1 MIGAVSNCEYPTSC
15 KVSSMLHYKLI
26 HFIRMSRIEEE
37 KRVVEQ
43 MIRLYCR
50 KCEGHDEL
58 CPSCKEL
65 LDYAHSRLE
74 RCRYGEHKPT
84 CKKCPVHCYRPNM
97 KERIRMVMRWSGPR
111 MIIYHP
117 IAAIQHLIREIIAR
131 RKDCWT
137 WWMPSYSLPPRKAI
151 IVYARGIPLKQL
163 SCMPVGLTSI
173 EKSNANLPSFAR
185 KQKF

>member
-1 MIGAVSNCEYPTSC
+1 
-15 KVSSMLHYKLI
+15 
-26 HFIRMSRIEEE
+26 MSRIEEE

-84 CKKCPVHCYRPNM
+84 CKKCPVHCYRPQM

-137 WWMPSYSLPPRKAI
+137 WYNSLKISYKLHIPKFFELCILRFKYIFTKNGSLGWP
-151 IVYARGIPLKQL
+151 
-163 SCMPVGLTSI
+163 
-173 EKSNANLPSFAR
+173 
-185 KQKF
+185 

>member
-1 MIGAVSNCEYPTSC
+1 MKHT
-15 KVSSMLHYKLI
+15 
-26 HFIRMSRIEEE
+26 RIEEE
-37 KRVVEQ
+37 KAEVEQ

-131 RKDCWT
+131 RKDGWM
-137 WWMPSYSLPPRKAI
+137 WWMPSFLYPPPKSNYRVCPKHFSKAI
-151 IVYARGIPLKQL
+151 IVYAHGISLKQFL
-163 SCMPVGLTSI
+163 YVIKHDISKNCFDYIKIAEIG
-173 EKSNANLPSFAR
+173 
-185 KQKF
+185 